1 MRHGVT
7 LCTLALTFLLTS
19 VAGAQAE
26 SICDSL
32 PTDVFHGVATV
43 TVFRH
48 EPDQSIGFSPAYAV
62 NSHLTRPDA
71 GLFSP
76 PTVGDGNATSNGYA
90 RQMLYLVD
98 CAADQDTLFT
108 VANLE
113 SQNDVTVQIEYFLNG
128 SSIFTQG
135 NTIRP
140 GRTVK
145 LSAAHGLAQSY

>member
-7 LCTLALTFLLTS
+7 LCTIALTFLLTS
-19 VAGAQAE
+19 AVSAQAE
-26 SICDSL
+26 SICDVL
-32 PTDVFHGVATV
+32 PTDVFQGVAAV

-48 EPDQSIGFSPAYAV
+48 EPDQSVDFSPAYAV
-62 NSHLTRPDA
+62 NSHLTRPGA

-76 PTVGDGNATSNGYA
+76 LPVGSGDAIGNGDA

-113 SQNDVTVQIEYFLNG
+113 GQNDVTVHIEYFLNG

-140 GRTVK
+140 GRIVT
-145 LSAAHGLAQSY
+145 LSAANGLAQSY

>member
-7 LCTLALTFLLTS
+7 FTLALTFLLTT

-48 EPDQSIGFSPAYAV
+48 EPDQTIDFSPAYTV

-71 GLFSP
+71 GLFGP
-76 PTVGDGNATSNGYA
+76 LPTGYSDAIGNGNV

-113 SQNDVTVQIEYFLNG
+113 SQNDVTVHIEYFLNG